1 MDGKWMWRVFVIG
14 GEMLTDWENIV
25 GIGNEAYDWWEGVKV
40 RKEYFWNN
48 GEVAEWSEKEP
59 TARVVMN
66 WCGVDV
72 DS

>member
-1 MDGKWMWRVFVIG
+1 MWGVFMKGGK
-14 GEMLTDWENIV
+14 MLADWKNAV
-25 GIGNEAYDWWEGVKV
+25 GIGNEAYDWWEGQRV
-40 RKEYFWNN
+40 RKQHFRNN

-59 TARVVMN
+59 TARVVVY